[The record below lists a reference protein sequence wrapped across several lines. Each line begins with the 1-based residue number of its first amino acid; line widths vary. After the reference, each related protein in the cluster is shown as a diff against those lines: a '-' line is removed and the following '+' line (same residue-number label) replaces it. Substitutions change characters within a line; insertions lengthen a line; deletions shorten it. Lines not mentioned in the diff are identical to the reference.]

1 MEVRKVMRLGMS
13 SLVVSVPKEWA
24 DKYKLDQESRLV
36 LIPQSDGS
44 IALYPQTVPREKPR
58 TINLKTKPD
67 DPPGLLEQRM
77 VAAYLTDFDEIHI
90 QSEGVITSEQRE
102 RLRRYLRLLTG
113 YQIMES
119 SSSHLLILNVARVAE
134 MDVERALYRV
144 HTIAT
149 SMLKDALKALQNRDP
164 NMARTVIGLKEDVNQ
179 FYYLVNKQ
187 LRRALL
193 DPNIMSR
200 INITAIDALNYSMVL
215 HAIHSASK
223 ASKAIANAVLT
234 LGEHDCPEDILK
246 LALRNGQFATRLFED
261 AAKAF
266 LTRNDVLANEVI
278 NNGGT
283 CPPMRQQAERLM
295 ERHLV
300 KICEDMLPTL
310 SPESCSL
317 FGPRQ
322 VALTVLEQVFQ
333 SNSQIAVAASTIS
346 ERAIWRSLETQQP
359 PAKIT
364 KRKSEIKL
372 KTSKK
377 KAKKEKTKN

>member
-24 DKYKLDQESRLV
+24 DKYQLDQESRLV

-44 IALYPQTVPREKPR
+44 IALYPQTVPREKSR
-58 TINLKTKPD
+58 TITLKTKTD
-67 DPPGLLEQRM
+67 DPPGLLEHRM
-77 VAAYLTDFDEIHI
+77 VAAYLTDFDEIRI
-90 QSEGVITSEQRE
+90 QSEGVISSEKRD
-102 RLRRYLRLLTG
+102 RLRSYLRLLTG

-134 MDVERALYRV
+134 MDVERALYRA

-149 SMLKDALKALQNRDP
+149 SMLKDSLKALQNRDA
-164 NMARTVIGLKEDVNQ
+164 NMARTVIGLEEDVNQ

-187 LRRALL
+187 LRAALL
-193 DPNIMSR
+193 DPNVMSR
-200 INITAIDALNYSMVL
+200 INITAIDAINYSMML
-215 HAIHSASK
+215 HAIHAVAE

-234 LGEHDCPEDILK
+234 LGDQDCPPEILK

-261 AAKAF
+261 SAKAF
-266 LTRNDVLANEVI
+266 LTRDDILANEVI
-278 NNGGT
+278 NRGGT

-310 SPESCSL
+310 SPETGTL

-333 SNSQIAVAASTIS
+333 SNSQIAVAAATIS

-359 PAKIT
+359 PPKPTKSTKPRAKAKT
-364 KRKSEIKL
+364 KT
-372 KTSKK
+372 KTKK
-377 KAKKEKTKN
+377 KSTK

>member
-58 TINLKTKPD
+58 TITLKTKPT
-67 DPPGLLEQRM
+67 DPPGLLEERM
-77 VAAYLTDFDEIHI
+77 VAAYLTDYDEIHI
-90 QSEGVITSEQRE
+90 QSEGVISSEQRD
-102 RLRRYLRLLTG
+102 RLRANLRLLTG

-119 SSSHLLILNVARVAE
+119 SSSHLLILNVARVSE
-134 MDVERALYRV
+134 MDVERALYRA

-149 SMLKDALKALQNRDP
+149 SMLKDSLKSLQNRDA
-164 NMARTVIGLKEDVNQ
+164 NMARTVNGLEEDVNQ
-179 FYYLVNKQ
+179 FYFLVNKQ

-193 DPNIMSR
+193 DPNVMSR
-200 INITAIDALNYSMVL
+200 INITAIDALNFSMVL
-215 HAIHSASK
+215 HAIHNAAE

-234 LGEHDCPEDILK
+234 LGNHDCPEDILK
-246 LALRNGQFATRLFED
+246 LALRNGQFATSIFED

-266 LTRNDVLANEVI
+266 LTRNDVLANEII
-278 NNGGT
+278 NKGGT

-300 KICEDMLPTL
+300 TICEDMLPSLT
-310 SPESCSL
+310 PESCAL
-317 FGPRQ
+317 FGTRQ

-333 SNSQIAVAASTIS
+333 SNSQIAVAAATIA
-346 ERAIWRSLETQQP
+346 ERAIWRSLESNQTP
-359 PAKIT
+359 IKTTKPKAKGQ
-364 KRKSEIKL
+364 RKPKI
-372 KTSKK
+372 KK
-377 KAKKEKTKN
+377 KT

>member
-58 TINLKTKPD
+58 TIHLKTKPD

-90 QSEGVITSEQRE
+90 QSEGVIPSEQRD

-134 MDVERALYRV
+134 MDVERALYRA

-149 SMLKDALKALQNRDP
+149 SMLKDSLKALQNRDP
-164 NMARTVIGLKEDVNQ
+164 NMARTVIGLEEDVNQ

-187 LRRALL
+187 LRAALL
-193 DPNIMSR
+193 DPNVMSR
-200 INITAIDALNYSMVL
+200 INITAIDALNYNIVL
-215 HAIHSASK
+215 HAIHSASE

-234 LGEHDCPEDILK
+234 LGEQDCPEDILK

-333 SNSQIAVAASTIS
+333 SNSQIAVSAATIS
-346 ERAIWRSLETQQP
+346 ERAVWRSLENQQP
-359 PAKIT
+359 PEKIT
-364 KRKSEIKL
+364 KRKSKTKL
-372 KTSKK
+372 KTSEK
-377 KAKKEKTKN
+377 KAEKK